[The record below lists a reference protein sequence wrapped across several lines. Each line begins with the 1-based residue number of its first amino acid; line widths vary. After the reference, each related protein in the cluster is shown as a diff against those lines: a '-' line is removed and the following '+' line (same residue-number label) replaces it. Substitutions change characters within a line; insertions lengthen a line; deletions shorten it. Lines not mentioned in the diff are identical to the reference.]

1 MSSAIHNHGIL
12 SELEHTN
19 ETHVISYLWHEKIL
33 SEIKVNDKITT
44 VIFSY
49 RNEHFTENDIYL
61 NSLATM
67 LNELSLKKQV
77 IYVLQAPLL
86 EKHIFDYIPRLGK
99 TDTSIGAVTLDA
111 WERLF

>member
-1 MSSAIHNHGIL
+1 MELAHALATKLRPYKQGIYHYTMSSAIHNHGIL

-19 ETHVISYLWHEKIL
+19 ETHAISYLWHEKIL
-33 SEIKVNDKITT
+33 SEIKANDKITT

-67 LNELSLKKQV
+67 LNSC
-77 IYVLQAPLL
+77 
-86 EKHIFDYIPRLGK
+86 H
-99 TDTSIGAVTLDA
+99 
-111 WERLF
+111 